1 MAVTREG
8 VVLPGAMARLMTN
21 KVLGTWHDRVF
32 IFGFHHSNSLMIDD
46 GRWVWWTIWRQGTVP
61 DITRLFIVLLWLI
74 EDYSIVDYSWRVVD
88 KVCPITMVTD
98 NADRCQ
104 VTVGGLRLDAPL
116 LYLHTTLRINVVFGF
131 AIEDSLSFIVLCTL
145 PLFWIWKQM

>member
-1 MAVTREG
+1 MCVIPLSYGITQWGSDTLKYQKMNHFAKPRCKCYFPSRLESFGLKYKNMHVYTLCATG

-21 KVLGTWHDRVF
+21 KVLATWHDRVF

-61 DITRLFIVLLWLI
+61 DITRLFIVVQWLI

-88 KVCPITMVTD
+88 KVC
-98 NADRCQ
+98 R
-104 VTVGGLRLDAPL
+104 
-116 LYLHTTLRINVVFGF
+116 
-131 AIEDSLSFIVLCTL
+131 
-145 PLFWIWKQM
+145 